1 MFSVNFGQFNVALT
15 FPPDHLQS
23 ELSESSG
30 FLFLA
35 FQPLLESFFTFWEIK
50 FVTDSEFPAKHF
62 CYMNIVNCLM

>member
-1 MFSVNFGQFNVALT
+1 MFSVNFGQFNVDLT

-35 FQPLLESFFTFWEIK
+35 FQPLLENLFTFWEIK
-50 FVTDSEFPAKHF
+50 FVADSEFPAKHF
-62 CYMNIVNCLM
+62 RYMNIVSCLI